1 MPITCPTLGH
11 TFDTPAARIAT
22 VGICPI
28 CGASYAVNPDD
39 TIRRATA
46 ADTVPLSE
54 ADRDTLRKA
63 RPFDRR
69 GRARR

>member
-1 MPITCPTLGH
+1 MPITCPAQGH
-11 TFDTPAARIAT
+11 TFDTPAVRIAN
-22 VGICPI
+22 VGICPV
-28 CGASYAVNPDD
+28 CGDSYAVNQDG

-63 RPFDRR
+63 RPFTRR
-69 GRARR
+69 GQKRA